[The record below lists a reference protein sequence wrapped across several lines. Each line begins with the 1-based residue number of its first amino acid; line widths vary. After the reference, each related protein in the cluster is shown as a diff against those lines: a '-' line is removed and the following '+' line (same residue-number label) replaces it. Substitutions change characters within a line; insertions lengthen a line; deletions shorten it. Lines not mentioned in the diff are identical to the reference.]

1 MQTSIHKSE
10 ASICIDTS
18 LLNTLRMEARA
29 DNRSLSD
36 YLEMLLYRYGYRR
49 DNPETLAALKEAKEG
64 KSAGMVDVSSYDA
77 FIKSV
82 FDEED

>member
-18 LLNTLRMEARA
+18 LLNTLRMEAKV

-36 YLEMLLYRYGYRR
+36 YLEMLLYRDGYRR
-49 DNPETLAALKEAKEG
+49 IIQRPWLRSKRQRRGKVLEWSMSAAMTL
-64 KSAGMVDVSSYDA
+64 
-77 FIKSV
+77 F
-82 FDEED
+82 